1 MTIFIVILRYS
12 SSSMHCNVSITTFRM
27 VCTVSSIP
35 VWCLSSA
42 PLKTWPS
49 LMIRK
54 LVKTGKL
61 PFQLTNVVH
70 LWRPLVSFLSYLW
83 SITYRWGSLY
93 ILVLSYWINLA
104 KDPVS
109 EFLSKSWESVTHG
122 AGLAT
127 GFGSTDA
134 RWVGGTWP
142 YLYHGIQPQQMKSH
156 NWKGYFSARK
166 ARVASDYQRTE

>member
-1 MTIFIVILRYS
+1 MISGLSHVLVQFGFQPDNIMKTIIVVIFILHHMHGKGAKPSTFLVLALIKIKIGHHPKDKHDHHRY
-12 SSSMHCNVSITTFRM
+12 HCMISIIINISITTFHR

-70 LWRPLVSFLSYLW
+70 LWTPLVLLLSYLW
-83 SITYRWGSLY
+83 SITYSQVR
-93 ILVLSYWINLA
+93 
-104 KDPVS
+104 
-109 EFLSKSWESVTHG
+109 
-122 AGLAT
+122 
-127 GFGSTDA
+127 
-134 RWVGGTWP
+134 
-142 YLYHGIQPQQMKSH
+142 
-156 NWKGYFSARK
+156 
-166 ARVASDYQRTE
+166 